1 MNASHLFAYGKF
13 HCGWFID
20 EEKLTKNIKKH
31 GIHRTVNTIHL
42 ILKPRMSLS

>member
-20 EEKLTKNIKKH
+20 EKNSQKIL
-31 GIHRTVNTIHL
+31 RNTVFTEL
-42 ILKPRMSLS
+42 